1 MFFVFRKNV
10 IIGVLLAVL
19 ASGILVL
26 SAVPKE
32 ISTVGLNPKVI
43 VVDAGH
49 GGMDGGGVGV
59 DGTLEKD
66 LNLQIA
72 KKLEKALTENGYRV
86 VMTRT
91 EDLSLH
97 DDGKTTVRSQKN
109 SDLKNRAKI
118 ANQSRAGLF
127 VSIHMNKYESPEVK
141 GAQVFY
147 RKNDPTGAM
156 YAESIMAE
164 LKKIDPE
171 NHRMEKVL
179 PNKNLTFSKLEIPG
193 VLVECGFISN
203 EEELD
208 KLCDEAY
215 QDKIVESIVGGIKN
229 IP

>member
-19 ASGILVL
+19 VSGMLVL
-26 SAVPKE
+26 SAMPKE
-32 ISTVGLNPKVI
+32 ISVVGLNPKVI

-59 DGTLEKD
+59 DGTPEKD

-72 KKLEKALTENGYRV
+72 KKLEKTLSENGYRV
-86 VMTRT
+86 VMTRN
-91 EDLSLH
+91 EDVSLH
-97 DDGKTTVRSQKN
+97 DEGKTTVRSQKN

-118 ANQSRAGLF
+118 ANQEKAGLF
-127 VSIHMNKYESPEVK
+127 VSIHMNKYESPDVQ

-147 RKNDPTGAM
+147 RKNDPTGAQ
-156 YAESIMAE
+156 YAKSVMAE
-164 LKKIDPE
+164 LKKADTK
-171 NHRMEKVL
+171 NHRMEKTL

-193 VLVECGFISN
+193 ILVECGFISN
-203 EEELD
+203 QEELA
-208 KLCDEAY
+208 KLQDAEY
-215 QDKIVESIVGGIKN
+215 QQQLVDAIVAGIKN